1 VRRGSRTHETIGS
14 RSDPL
19 LALDDDALEDVM
31 GAVYLWC
38 SRHSIAIGSAEG
50 QEAIRLAAGY
60 RDDTKITP
68 EQIVKLLGDQL
79 RP

>member
-1 VRRGSRTHETIGS
+1 MRRGSRTHETTGS

-19 LALDDDALEDVM
+19 LALDDDALEVVM

-60 RDDTKITP
+60 RDDTKTTR
-68 EQIVKLLGDQL
+68 EQIVKLLDQL